1 MEQQG
6 GSARWTGTGQGG
18 PGDEDEDGKVEEAKP
33 SCRPSS
39 AAIFRDY
46 LPLWCIES
54 SGLGTMPRWE
64 RGASGDGRAAR
75 AGTEKRAWAD

>member
-46 LPLWCIES
+46 LPLWFIES
-54 SGLGTMPRWE
+54 SGLGRMQGGE
-64 RGASGDGRAAR
+64 RGASGRAAR
-75 AGTEKRAWAD
+75 AGTGSRTRAG